1 MMLQTVKFKTIFAV
15 ISVLLIT
22 GLLAACG
29 AQPTRETASSAS
41 QSTEAEQPVQ
51 AEKATQAEEP
61 AQEEVAAG
69 SSALSG
75 DILVDG
81 SSTVYPITEAMAEEF
96 GKEQPDVRVTVGIS
110 GTGGGFKKFCAG
122 ETDISNASRPI
133 KPSEV
138 ETCVANGIEYIELP
152 VAFDGLAV
160 MINPE
165 NDWATDMTVEEL
177 KMLWEPEAQGK
188 ITRWNQIRPEWPDE
202 EIHLFG
208 AGTDSGTYDYFT
220 DAIVGEEGA
229 SRGDFQ
235 ASEDDNVLVQG
246 IANDPLALG
255 FFGLAYYEE
264 NADKLKLVAVDDEDP
279 SNGDGPILPNEE
291 TVNNGTYQP
300 LARPIFIYVNK
311 EAAERP
317 EVQGFLDF
325 YLNVDNAT
333 ELVRE
338 VGYVPLPASIIELA
352 QQRFEN
358 RVPGSIY
365 GGEGSQVGVTLED
378 LLKAEQ

>member
-1 MMLQTVKFKTIFAV
+1 MTHRSKRFLTL
-15 ISVLLIT
+15 ISALLISI
-22 GLLAACG
+22 LVVACVP
-29 AQPTRETASSAS
+29 QEMTSSAG
-41 QSTEAEQPVQ
+41 QS
-51 AEKATQAEEP
+51 TQAEEP
-61 AQEEVAAG
+61 AQAEEATTDESG
-69 SSALSG
+69 QLSG

-96 GKEQPDVRVTVGIS
+96 GKEHPNVRVTVGIS

-138 ETCVANGIEYIELP
+138 ELCTQNGIEYIELP

-177 KMLWEPEAQGK
+177 KMLWEPDAQGK

-202 EIHLFG
+202 EIHLYG

-246 IANDPLALG
+246 IANDRLALG

-264 NADKLKLVAVDDEDP
+264 NADKLKLVAVDDENP
-279 SNGDGPILPNEE
+279 NNGDGPILPNEE

-300 LARPIFIYVNK
+300 LARPIFIYVTK
-311 EAAERP
+311 DAAERP
-317 EVQGFLDF
+317 EVQGFIDF

-333 ELVRE
+333 NLVRE
-338 VGYVPLPASIIELA
+338 VGYVPLPTSIIELA
-352 QQRFEN
+352 QQRFNN
-358 RVPGSIY
+358 RVLGSIY
-365 GGEGSQVGVTLED
+365 GGEGSEVGVTLED

>member
-1 MMLQTVKFKTIFAV
+1 MKYSLKRFLPV
-15 ISVLLIT
+15 ISTLLI
-22 GLLAACG
+22 LILVAACA
-29 AQPTRETASSAS
+29 AQPIQETASSAS
-41 QSTEAEQPVQ
+41 QST
-51 AEKATQAEEP
+51 
-61 AQEEVAAG
+61 QEEVAAE
-69 SSALSG
+69 SSKLSG

-96 GKEQPDVRVTVGIS
+96 GKLHPDVRVTVGVS
-110 GTGGGFKKFCAG
+110 GTGGGFKKFCTG
-122 ETDISNASRPI
+122 ETDISDASRPI

-138 ETCVANGIEYIELP
+138 ETCTPNGIEYIELP

-165 NDWATDMTVEEL
+165 NDWAETITVEEL
-177 KMLWEPEAQGK
+177 KLLWEPDAQGK
-188 ITRWNQIRPEWPDE
+188 ITRWNQIRAEWPDE

-220 DAIVGEEGA
+220 EAIVGEEGA

-246 IANDPLALG
+246 IANDSLALG
-255 FFGLAYYEE
+255 FFGLAYYAE
-264 NADKLKLVAVDDEDP
+264 NTDKLKLVAVDDEDP
-279 SNGDGPILPNEE
+279 SNGDGPILPGEE

-317 EVQGFLDF
+317 EVQGFIDF

-338 VGYVPLPASIIELA
+338 VGYIPLPTGIIELA

-358 RVPGSIY
+358 QVFGSIY
-365 GGEGSQVGVTLED
+365 SGEGSQVGVTLED
-378 LLKAEQ
+378 LLRAEQ